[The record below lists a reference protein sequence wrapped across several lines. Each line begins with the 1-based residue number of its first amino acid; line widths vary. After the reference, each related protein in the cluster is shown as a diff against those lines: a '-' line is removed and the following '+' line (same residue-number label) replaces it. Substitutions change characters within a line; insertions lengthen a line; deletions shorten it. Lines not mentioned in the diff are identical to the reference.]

1 MLKTLRRNKIID
13 KYRYNR
19 LHYYLPTMQHPP
31 HTHTHSISMAHA
43 CDVGSGLVTCL
54 ASEQASGNGSGLSY
68 FCFWPGPWVLETKS
82 MEKNELDFV

>member
-1 MLKTLRRNKIID
+1 MINIDIID
-13 KYRYNR
+13 YIIIYQPCN
-19 LHYYLPTMQHPP
+19 TPP

-54 ASEQASGNGSGLSY
+54 ASECASGNGSGLSY